1 MAESVSTKL
10 PDNIKIYK
18 TIEEF
23 DRNLPITVDLL
34 HTANGSKVYVIGT
47 AHFSLKSQDDVSL
60 VMRNV
65 QPDIVMLELCPLRL
79 HILFYDEQ
87 LLLQESS
94 EMGLR
99 KMLTIVRTH
108 GLSSGLFYIRFL
120 RTNANI
126 TRQLGVAPGGECRRA
141 VAEAIALNKDCQ
153 IILGDRLINVT
164 LQRAARSMSLWDK
177 LQIAL
182 MFMLHERPDNK
193 ITLDDVE
200 QLKIKTRTEGKEE
213 VGATAGIYNAF
224 VTERDLVLCH
234 SLQYAAVKR
243 TDPISGVLKPINV
256 VGVVGIGHSAG
267 IVKNWGHVTTDQVR
281 QLMVMPPER
290 LSVRLANRSMKFGL
304 IALCGYGVYKWMG
317 GGKSDG
323 KDK

>member
-1 MAESVSTKL
+1 MNESISTKL
-10 PDNIKIYK
+10 PNDIKIYQ

-23 DRNLPITVDLL
+23 DQNLPVTVDLL
-34 HTANGSKVYVIGT
+34 HTKHGSKVYVIGT

-65 QPDIVMLELCPLRL
+65 KPDIVMLELCPLRL

-87 LLLQESS
+87 LLMQESS
-94 EMGLR
+94 ELGFR
-99 KMLTIVRTH
+99 KMLNIIRTH

-164 LQRAARSMSLWDK
+164 LQRAAHSMSLWDK

-200 QLKIKTRTEGKEE
+200 QLKIKARTGEGTEE
-213 VGATAGIYNAF
+213 IGATAGIYKAF

-234 SLQYAAVKR
+234 SLQYAAVKQR
-243 TDPISGVLKPINV
+243 DPVSGTLKPLNV

-267 IVKNWGHVTTDQVR
+267 IVKNWGHVTTAQVKDF
-281 QLMVMPPER
+281 MVVPPER
-290 LSVRLANRSMKFGL
+290 MSVRLARPSIRIGL
-304 IALCGYGVYKWMG
+304 IALCGYGVYRWLG
-317 GGKSDG
+317 FGKN
-323 KDK
+323 DK